1 MSVIITD
8 AERQTQSQRVRRA
21 AISGFFGSALEY
33 YDFIIYGSAAA
44 LVFGKVFFSD
54 MTGGAGALV
63 SVATFGVAYVA
74 RPFGAIFWGHIGD
87 RLGRRI
93 ALMLSIGLMGCAT
106 FLIGILPSYGTVGL
120 AAPILLVLLRLLQGI
135 SAGGEVPGSSSL
147 TVEHAPDGKRAFYTA
162 FSMSG
167 MQLGMSLGTLVFLP
181 IAALPQEQL
190 VSWGWRIPFLLSGV
204 LTIIAYVL
212 RRNLEEPEVFKEVQ
226 DKGKT
231 DSLPIVTL
239 LRYHWKATLR
249 VLICSCI
256 NVVGTIFNVFTLAY
270 VTQNHGVSSVVMLV
284 AVTVGNIGA
293 AFMAPVVGIWADRF
307 GRRPIYIIGA
317 LGTSSTLFVLFNAID
332 TGNVL
337 LLLVAAVVG
346 ISVFYSMAIGVGAAY
361 YSEQFPSKVRYTGMA
376 VGLMLGLVLA
386 GFAPTIAQALGAGPS
401 SWKPAVW
408 MCLAVGILGAIAALA
423 GPETKRLTTRE
434 LG

>member
-1 MSVIITD
+1 MSTTIADV
-8 AERQTQSQRVRRA
+8 EGQTKARRVRRA

-33 YDFIIYGSAAA
+33 YDFIIYGTAAA

-54 MTGGAGALV
+54 MAGGTGALV
-63 SVATFGVAYVA
+63 SIATFGVAYLA

-87 RLGRRI
+87 RLGRRT
-93 ALMLSIGLMGCAT
+93 ALMLSIGLMGGAT
-106 FLIGILPSYGTVGL
+106 FFIGILPSYGASGL

-147 TVEHAPDGKRAFYTA
+147 TVEHAPDGRRAFYTA

-181 IAALPQEQL
+181 LAAMPQEQL
-190 VSWGWRIPFLLSGV
+190 VSWGWRVPFLLSGI
-204 LTIIAYVL
+204 LTLIGYHL
-212 RRNLEEPEVFKEVQ
+212 RRNLEEPQVFKEVRER
-226 DKGKT
+226 GKT

-249 VLICSCI
+249 VLVCSCI

-270 VTQNHGVSSVVMLV
+270 VAQNHGISSVVMLV
-284 AVTVGNIGA
+284 AVSVGNIGA
-293 AFMAPVVGIWADRF
+293 AVMAPVVGIWADRF
-307 GRRPIYIIGA
+307 GRRPVYVIGA
-317 LGTSSTLFVLFNAID
+317 MGASSTLFVLFNAID
-332 TGNVL
+332 TGNVIL
-337 LLLVAAVVG
+337 LLIAAVLG

-361 YSEQFPSKVRYTGMA
+361 YAEQFPAKVRYTGMA
-376 VGLMLGLVLA
+376 VGLMLGLVAA
-386 GFAPTIAQALGAGPS
+386 GFAPTVAQALGAGPS
-401 SWKPAVW
+401 SWQPAVW
-408 MCLAVGILGAIAALA
+408 MCLAVGVLGASAALA
-423 GPETKRLTTRE
+423 GPETGRKTTHE

>member
-1 MSVIITD
+1 MSTTIADV
-8 AERQTQSQRVRRA
+8 EGQTKARRVRRA

-33 YDFIIYGSAAA
+33 YDFIIYGTAAA

-54 MTGGAGALV
+54 MAGGAGALV

-87 RLGRRI
+87 RLGRRT
-93 ALMLSIGLMGCAT
+93 ALMLSIGFMGCAT
-106 FLIGILPSYGTVGL
+106 FFIGILPSYGTVGL

-190 VSWGWRIPFLLSGV
+190 VSWGWRIPFLISGV
-204 LTIIAYVL
+204 LTVIAYLL
-212 RRNLEEPEVFKEVQ
+212 RRNLEEPEVFKEVREG
-226 DKGKT
+226 GKT
-231 DSLPIVTL
+231 DALPIVTL

-270 VTQNHGVSSVVMLV
+270 VTQNQGVSSVTMLV
-284 AVTVGNIGA
+284 AVSVGNIGA
-293 AFMAPVVGIWADRF
+293 AVMAPVVGIWADRF
-307 GRRPIYIIGA
+307 GRRPVYIIGA
-317 LGTSSTLFVLFNAID
+317 VGASSTLFVLFNAID
-332 TGNVL
+332 SGNVM
-337 LLLVAAVVG
+337 LLLVAAVLG

-361 YSEQFPSKVRYTGMA
+361 YAEQFPSKVRYTGMA
-376 VGLMLGLVLA
+376 VGLMLGLVAA

-401 SWKPAVW
+401 SWQPAVW
-408 MCLAVGILGAIAALA
+408 MCVAVGILGAIAALA
-423 GPETKRLTTRE
+423 GPETGRKTTRE

>member
-1 MSVIITD
+1 MSITI
-8 AERQTQSQRVRRA
+8 AVVEGQVKARRVRRA

-33 YDFIIYGSAAA
+33 YDFIIYGTAAA

-54 MTGGAGALV
+54 MSGGAGALV

-87 RLGRRI
+87 RLGRRL
-93 ALMLSIGLMGCAT
+93 ALLLSIGLMGCAT
-106 FLIGILPSYGTVGL
+106 FFIGILPSYQTIGL
-120 AAPILLVLLRLLQGI
+120 AAPLLLVLLRLLQGI

-181 IAALPQEQL
+181 LAAMPPEQL
-190 VSWGWRIPFLLSGV
+190 LSWGWRIPFLLSGV
-204 LTIIAYVL
+204 LTIIAYL
-212 RRNLEEPEVFKEVQ
+212 MRRNLEEPEVFKEVREE
-226 DKGKT
+226 GKT

-284 AVTVGNIGA
+284 AVSAGNIGA
-293 AFMAPVVGIWADRF
+293 AVMAPIVGIWADRF

-317 LGTSSTLFVLFNAID
+317 LGASSTLFVLFNAID
-332 TGNVL
+332 SGNVI
-337 LLLVAAVVG
+337 LLLVAAVLG
-346 ISVFYSMAIGVGAAY
+346 ISLFYSMAIGVGAAY
-361 YSEQFPSKVRYTGMA
+361 YAEQFPSKVRYTGMA
-376 VGLMLGLVLA
+376 VGLMLGLVAA

-401 SWKPAVW
+401 SWQPGVW
-408 MCLAVGILGAIAALA
+408 LCLAVGILGAIAALA
-423 GPETKRLTTRE
+423 GPETSHKSTRE